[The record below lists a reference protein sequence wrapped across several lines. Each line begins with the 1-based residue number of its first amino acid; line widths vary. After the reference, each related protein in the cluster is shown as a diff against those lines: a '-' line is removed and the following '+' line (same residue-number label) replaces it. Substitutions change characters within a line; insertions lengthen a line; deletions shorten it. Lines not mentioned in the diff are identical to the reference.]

1 MRCSDRVLSGSVVCE
16 RRWSSIRRLL
26 NQILHLVLDSTLLC
40 LLRTAGY
47 DIFEMRDPLFSLE
60 VVPGI
65 LEK

>member
-1 MRCSDRVLSGSVVCE
+1 M
-16 RRWSSIRRLL
+16 L